1 MPAPGVRDSQYDPG
15 GDNAA
20 WKASSARSGSSRS
33 TAAAIA
39 PPEKAKADAFDHIK
53 TYGNPVRR
61 HSGPNYRSPWE
72 FEKRMA
78 A

>member
-1 MPAPGVRDSQYDPG
+1 MESLF
-15 GDNAA
+15 
-20 WKASSARSGSSRS
+20 RSLRIEQVNGCRHR
-33 TAAAIA
+33 